1 LPAVEEIAQTKTGL
15 RHLRLMAALTELEPL
30 DANRQVGVGP
40 LYNEPESWGL
50 DRQGLFN
57 DLDALQERGWIW
69 FERSGAG
76 IQTVVMVQ
84 PGVDAAEEFSQ
95 LKGNRRRRAQEIRDA
110 VLNWLYDL
118 HLAGVESSG
127 ISDFLASPNNQ
138 YLGDPYSEDEL
149 ERAVSWL
156 MAEEYIDGIET
167 FNGELARPEITIKG
181 MRVIETE
188 QSVNKALTSAGMTV
202 NEINIS
208 DSQGVNVAVASSNVT
223 QSNTLTQDQIELMKR
238 ILGSVRSMLNPMVVG
253 VTEDVAAVA
262 QTIADEVDEEIHSS
276 GPSAGKVKALLLK
289 LTELA
294 ATGTVQGG
302 VDALSVMM
310 QQGISGIS

>member
-1 LPAVEEIAQTKTGL
+1 MPAVEEIAQTKTGL

-40 LYNEPESWGL
+40 LYKEPESWGL
-50 DRQGLFN
+50 DRQGLSN

-118 HLAGVESSG
+118 HLAGVEASG

-223 QSNTLTQDQIELMKR
+223 QSNTLTQGQIELMER
-238 ILGSVRSMLNPMVVG
+238 ILGSVRAMLNPMVVG

-276 GPSAGKVKALLLK
+276 APSAGKVKALLLK

>member
-1 LPAVEEIAQTKTGL
+1 MPAVEEIAQTKTGL
-15 RHLRLMAALTELEPL
+15 RHLRLMAAFTELEPL
-30 DANRQVGVGP
+30 DANRQVGVGQ

-50 DRQGLFN
+50 DRQGLSN

-118 HLAGVESSG
+118 HLAGVEASG

-223 QSNTLTQDQIELMKR
+223 QSNTLTQDQIELMER

-276 GPSAGKVKALLLK
+276 APSAGKVKALLLK